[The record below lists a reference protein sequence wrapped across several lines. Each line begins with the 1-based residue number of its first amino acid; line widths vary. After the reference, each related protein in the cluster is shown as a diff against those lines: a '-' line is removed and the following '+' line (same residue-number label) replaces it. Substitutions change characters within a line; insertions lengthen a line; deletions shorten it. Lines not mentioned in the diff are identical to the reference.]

1 VTLMRR
7 GSMGWSSPSLV
18 APPISAAPLPRLLRR
33 SLLPPMW
40 SPGPID
46 VPDPPIDIAAVNPWM
61 RASPPPCVRREVG
74 FLAVDG
80 CRGPL
85 KQLT

>member
-1 VTLMRR
+1 
-7 GSMGWSSPSLV
+7 
-18 APPISAAPLPRLLRR
+18 
-33 SLLPPMW
+33 
-40 SPGPID
+40 
-46 VPDPPIDIAAVNPWM
+46 VNPWM
-61 RASPPPCVRREVG
+61 RASPPPCDRREVG